1 MLVTLKKN
9 DCVKR
14 RFSVAGVQ
22 NNVPCPLFM
31 LVLEILHRLVAASIM
46 PCDVVDYVSMR
57 HCFKLQLV
65 SVPTVILYTRSCINP
80 QVLHSTGLSS
90 RLMIGHR
97 SGEMNSVV
105 SCWKRWTVL
114 RAQCAAVLS

>member
-57 HCFKLQLV
+57 HCLSFNWLV
-65 SVPTVILYTRSCINP
+65 FQRLFCTHVLASIPKFCIQP
-80 QVLHSTGLSS
+80 D
-90 RLMIGHR
+90 
-97 SGEMNSVV
+97 
-105 SCWKRWTVL
+105 
-114 RAQCAAVLS
+114 